1 MTVAELIEMLEGCNP
16 DAEVR
21 LAEQPR
27 WAFAYTL
34 DDRVGEYTDKDN
46 NDYVYLVEGRQ
57 LAYLNSKVAQIIG
70 WSEDTDDE
78 DDEDDENED

>member
-16 DAEVR
+16 DAEIR

-34 DDRVGEYTDKDN
+34 DRIGEYTDKDD
-46 NDYVYLVEGRQ
+46 NDYVYLVEGQQ
-57 LAYLNSKVAQIIG
+57 LEYLNSKVAQIIG
-70 WSEDTDDE
+70 WSKDHEDE
-78 DDEDDENED
+78 DDED